1 MSPALASVRLSPSLH
16 DAPDDAAVPLPI
28 VLPDPEN
35 AATRAHLI
43 VLLRGLMNA
52 IYRDERAYE
61 EQMSR
66 TGQAHADTLTH
77 DARPPPTVWWAGVA
91 PRESHAGTL
100 LVAMRQPFHWQ
111 ATPAVAHRSRTD
123 GLTQDSPLG
132 ARPST
137 SEAAW
142 AALRRTVAE
151 ALILQDAAEDL
162 LATLH
167 DRPDPADAA
176 RSCGR
181 LTRRFAELR
190 EELPSG
196 DDPEIDLCTR
206 ALQQVL
212 DHHILLLK
220 TSLGFLAGAARSER
234 LAERLDAVDGL
245 GHPARRLET
254 IRFYILWR
262 TSRGDLAAVG
272 LGRRETLTP

>member
-1 MSPALASVRLSPSLH
+1 
-16 DAPDDAAVPLPI
+16 
-28 VLPDPEN
+28 
-35 AATRAHLI
+35 
-43 VLLRGLMNA
+43 
-52 IYRDERAYE
+52 
-61 EQMSR
+61 
-66 TGQAHADTLTH
+66 
-77 DARPPPTVWWAGVA
+77 
-91 PRESHAGTL
+91 
-100 LVAMRQPFHWQ
+100 MRQPFHWP
-111 ATPAVAHRSRTD
+111 AAPAVAHWPRSTA
-123 GLTQDSPLG
+123 LTEARSLG
-132 ARPST
+132 ARPPT

-162 LATLH
+162 LAALR
-167 DRPDPADAA
+167 DRPDPVDAA

-196 DDPEIDLCTR
+196 VDPEIDLCTG

-245 GHPARRLET
+245 GDPARRLEA
-254 IRFYILWR
+254 IRFDILWR
-262 TSRGDLAAVG
+262 TAAEPPPPSGSV
-272 LGRRETLTP
+272 TAKC

>member
-1 MSPALASVRLSPSLH
+1 
-16 DAPDDAAVPLPI
+16 
-28 VLPDPEN
+28 
-35 AATRAHLI
+35 
-43 VLLRGLMNA
+43 
-52 IYRDERAYE
+52 
-61 EQMSR
+61 
-66 TGQAHADTLTH
+66 
-77 DARPPPTVWWAGVA
+77 
-91 PRESHAGTL
+91 
-100 LVAMRQPFHWQ
+100 MRQPFHWQ
-111 ATPAVAHRSRTD
+111 ATPAMAHWSRSIAVI
-123 GLTQDSPLG
+123 QDRPLG
-132 ARPST
+132 ARPSS

-162 LATLH
+162 LVTLR

-190 EELPSG
+190 EELPWG
-196 DDPEIDLCTR
+196 RDPEIDLCTG

-245 GHPARRLET
+245 GHPARRLEA
-254 IRFYILWR
+254 IRSYILWR
-262 TSRGDLAAVG
+262 SARGISTTASA
-272 LGRRETLTP
+272 